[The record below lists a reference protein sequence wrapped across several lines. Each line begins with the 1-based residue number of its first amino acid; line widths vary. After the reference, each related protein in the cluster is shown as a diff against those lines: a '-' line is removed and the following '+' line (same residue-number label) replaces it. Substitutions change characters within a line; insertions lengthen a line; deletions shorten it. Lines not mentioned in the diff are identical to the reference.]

1 MDRLRFAKAIA
12 ALHEYYGKPV
22 SEAVVELYWQGL
34 YQYTNEQLETA
45 VMRHIQNPDNGQWM
59 PKVSDLVKMMAGS
72 TQDAALMAWN
82 KVERAISG
90 VGTHRSVAFDDPIIH
105 VVLED
110 LGGWIDLGQTLEKDL
125 PFVRKRFEEIYR
137 SYKARQE
144 IPPHKPYL
152 IGKSEAQNNNAGFK
166 SDPPKLVGDPELAK
180 KTLEAGSDKP
190 RISISVAESAIKQL
204 EKLYD
209 EGEPF

>member
-1 MDRLRFAKAIA
+1 MDKQRFARAIA
-12 ALHEYYGKPV
+12 ALHEYYGKGV

-34 YQYTNEQLETA
+34 YQYTNDQLETA

-72 TQDAALMAWN
+72 TQDAALTAWN

-90 VGTHRSVAFDDPIIH
+90 VGTHRSVVFDDPIIH

-110 LGGWIDLGQTLEKDL
+110 LGGWIDLGATPEKEL

-137 SYKARQE
+137 S
-144 IPPHKPYL
+144 
-152 IGKSEAQNNNAGFK
+152 
-166 SDPPKLVGDPELAK
+166 
-180 KTLEAGSDKP
+180 
-190 RISISVAESAIKQL
+190 
-204 EKLYD
+204 
-209 EGEPF
+209 